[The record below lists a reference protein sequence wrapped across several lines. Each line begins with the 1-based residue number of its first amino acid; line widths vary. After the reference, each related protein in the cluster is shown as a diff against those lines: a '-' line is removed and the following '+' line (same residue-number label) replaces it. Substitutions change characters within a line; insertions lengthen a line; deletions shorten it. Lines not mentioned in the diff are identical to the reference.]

1 MLSKPEYNYIFSL
14 IIEIKKNVQEK
25 AIMEIFFQGLY
36 FVELILIFLVIT
48 NQDHSVTKGLLGSIG
63 LVLVIGVIT
72 ALILV

>member
-1 MLSKPEYNYIFSL
+1 MFSKPEYNYIFSL

-63 LVLVIGVIT
+63 VVLVIGVIT

>member
-36 FVELILIFLVIT
+36 FVELILTFLVIT

-63 LVLVIGVIT
+63 VVLVIGVIT

>member
-63 LVLVIGVIT
+63 VVLVIGVIT